1 MVIKTKELKDRLST
15 MRDLYNKQS
24 AHAYAARVQLEL
36 ESFDICDYGYVTIP
50 RAVYDAVISNL
61 KNSEAMSDKL
71 LEEFNKLQ

>member
-24 AHAYAARVQLEL
+24 AHAYAARIMLEF
-36 ESFDICDYGYVTIP
+36 ESINDDDYVAIP
-50 RAVYDAVISNL
+50 RAVYDVVISNL

-71 LEEFNKLQ
+71 LEEFNKLLR